1 MNTQVF
7 QLSMPTIPPRSSII
21 VGDPKF
27 FRDILTDPL
36 TTKDE
41 RLYSHFKNAYGDGGI
56 PTMFTTSYLGKLWHA
71 KRKACSPAFSSNH
84 IKRMNRVALEKT
96 ESWIKDTLMIDD
108 SQSPSF
114 DVSQEMI
121 GIVLSALS
129 ETAFEY
135 TLSDNEKQMFGHELG
150 IALVE
155 FARKSPVLPLRGT
168 FLGWFIPKRRRA
180 VAAANKMRGLA
191 MKIMNEYRNRKIKES
206 SKGTIIQLIMES
218 NEAFPTDDDRAAQ
231 LLEFLV
237 AGHDTTGYTISFILI
252 ELAKNLAEQTKLRE
266 ALSNVTPENYTSCDQ
281 LKLVVMEGMRLHPV
295 GRSVRVT
302 GRDFTTTE
310 DDNNNN
316 NYIIPKGQTCILSFQ
331 LLFRNPHVFEDPD
344 SFVPSRW
351 INPTKLML
359 DCVTPFSLGKQN
371 CIGQSLARV
380 ETFSIIARIIS
391 EYELT
396 LESEGYIDFA
406 LTVKPVGYRLKA
418 RKV

>member
-1 MNTQVF
+1 M
-7 QLSMPTIPPRSSII
+7 
-21 VGDPKF
+21 GDPKL

-41 RLYSHFKNAYGDGGI
+41 KLYGYFKNTYGDGGI
-56 PTMFTTSYLGKLWHA
+56 PTMFTTSHLGKLWHA

-84 IKRMNRVALEKT
+84 IKRMNKVALEKT
-96 ESWIKDTLMIDD
+96 ESWIKDTLLMEYD
-108 SQSPSF
+108 SQSQSSF

-135 TLSDNEKQMFGHELG
+135 TLSDDEKQMFGHELG
-150 IALVE
+150 LALVE
-155 FARKSPVLPLRGT
+155 FARKSPVLPLRST

-180 VAAANKMRGLA
+180 VVGANRMKGLA
-191 MKIMNEYRNRKIKES
+191 MKIMNEYRNKNEEP

-218 NEAFPTDDDRAAQ
+218 NEAFPTDDDKAAQ

-266 ALSNVTPENYTSCDQ
+266 ALSNVTPDNYTSCEQ
-281 LKLVVMEGMRLHPV
+281 LKLVVREGMRLHPV
-295 GRSVRVT
+295 GRSVRVA
-302 GRDFTTTE
+302 GRDFTTT
-310 DDNNNN
+310 DDNSNNN

-331 LLFRNPHVFEDPD
+331 LLFRNPHVFENPD

-351 INPTKLML
+351 INPTNVML
-359 DCVTPFSLGKQN
+359 DSVSPFSLGKQN

-396 LESEGYIDFA
+396 LEAEGYVDFA